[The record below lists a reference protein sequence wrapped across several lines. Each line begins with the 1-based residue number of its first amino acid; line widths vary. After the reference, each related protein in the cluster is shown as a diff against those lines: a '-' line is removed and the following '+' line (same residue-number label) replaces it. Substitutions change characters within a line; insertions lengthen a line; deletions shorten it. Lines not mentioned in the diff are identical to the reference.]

1 MSSPS
6 SANPPLPDRM
16 QVGDCLVL
24 LSLREVHAPR
34 ARRPQRLTP
43 KAMGVL
49 RVLLAQPGQVVERE
63 TLLAQVWPDTLP
75 TNDVVTQAV
84 TQLRKAFAAG
94 AKGDAP
100 VYIETLAKT
109 GYRLVA
115 PVQAVPDVAADIAQ
129 PAAAAVAEPTA
140 VAAQATLEP
149 PADTVLAPVAAP
161 PPAPSQ
167 APPRR
172 AQVAL
177 AAVAGAGL
185 MLLAML
191 LWWLPRA
198 GLEAAQGEQER
209 VVGSPEPPYRLITT
223 MPGFELEPALSP
235 DGTQVAFAAGI
246 AGRSGTQLL
255 VQATGRAAG
264 SAPSRPLLA
273 PGPDES
279 DRLPAWSPDGQ
290 RIAFAR
296 LGPEGRCQV
305 MIAAADGHGAART
318 AVRCDGTELLSFAW
332 TPDGRGLLFG
342 SMTGRQASRGIRVLD
357 LASGRW
363 RALAYPIAEGDFD
376 YMPRYSPDGRW
387 IAFVRNPQMGGL
399 WRMPAAGGRAEPL
412 TREFAEIRGWDW
424 SEDGRG
430 IVFGRRIDSET
441 RLYRL
446 DTASL
451 RLRDLDVGDAQSPT
465 VSRDGGRLA
474 FVHRRPQFALYR
486 IAAGDGRGKRDSQR
500 LFAST
505 GRDGQPVIAPDG
517 RQLAFTSDRSGS
529 YALWWGDVTQP
540 QSLRQIEGLRPEN
553 RQSPA
558 WSADSQSLLVNGRD
572 PQGRSVLYEVRPQSG
587 SVVPLPVPSGEP
599 LQAVYTADPGQLL
612 VLLGENGHTRL
623 HLYDRRSQPWRRL
636 ATLDDVSQ
644 LRMDPLS
651 GQVLFT
657 RLARSGLWRADATLD
672 PASVAVVDTAVPSL
686 WRYRTWAVGATG
698 DVRYLF
704 PTGECASRLA
714 RIGGG
719 LGDSVC
725 LDRDRLSSVN
735 GFSIDPR
742 SGDVYASLAVE
753 DGSDIGFMRMPKNA
767 GWFSVITSKWLLRK
781 GN

>member
-1 MSSPS
+1 
-6 SANPPLPDRM
+6 M

-63 TLLAQVWPDTLP
+63 ALLAQVWPDTQP
-75 TNDVVTQAV
+75 TNDVVTQAI

-100 VYIETLAKT
+100 AYIETLAKT

-115 PVQAVPDVAADIAQ
+115 PVQALPEVEVGASA
-129 PAAAAVAEPTA
+129 PAAAAVADGVLIDA
-140 VAAQATLEP
+140 VPLAAA
-149 PADTVLAPVAAP
+149 AAAP
-161 PPAPSQ
+161 PVAV
-167 APPRR
+167 APPALPRR
-172 AQVAL
+172 MQVVL

-191 LWWLPRA
+191 LWWLPS
-198 GLEAAQGEQER
+198 GSQGPADSEQER
-209 VVGSPEPPYRLITT
+209 VVGSPERPYRMITT

-235 DGTQVAFAAGI
+235 DGTQVAYAAGI
-246 AGRSGTQLL
+246 EGRAGTQLL

-264 SAPSRPLLA
+264 STPARPLVV
-273 PGPDES
+273 PGAGHS
-279 DRLPAWSPDGQ
+279 DRLPAWSPDGK

-296 LGPEGRCQV
+296 LGPDGQCQV
-305 MIAAADGHGAART
+305 LVAAADGHQAPRP
-318 AVRCDGTELLSFAW
+318 AVRCDGTELLSFDW

-342 SMTGRQASRGIRVLD
+342 SMTGRQPARGIRVLD

-363 RALAYPIAEGDFD
+363 RALPYPVAAGAFD
-376 YMPRYSPDGRW
+376 YAPRYSPDGQW

-399 WRMPAAGGRAEPL
+399 WRVPAAGGQAEPL

-424 SEDGRG
+424 TRDGRG
-430 IVFGRRIDSET
+430 IVFGRRVDSET

-446 DTASL
+446 DTASR
-451 RLRDLDVGDAQSPT
+451 RLRDLGLGDAQSPT
-465 VSRDGGRLA
+465 VSRDGERLA

-486 IAAGDGRGKRDSQR
+486 IAAGDGRGKRESQR

-505 GRDGQPVIAPDG
+505 GRDSQPVIAPDG
-517 RQLAFTSDRSGS
+517 RQLVFTSDRSGS
-529 YALWWGDVTQP
+529 FALWWGDVTRP
-540 QSLRQIEGLRPEN
+540 QSLRLIEGLRPET
-553 RQSPA
+553 RQPPA
-558 WSADSQSLLVNGRD
+558 WSADSQSLLVSGRD
-572 PQGRSVLYEVRPQSG
+572 AQGRSVIYEVRPQSG

-599 LQAVYTADPGQLL
+599 LQAAYTADPGQVL
-612 VLLGENGHTRL
+612 VLLGEHGRTRL
-623 HLYDRRSQPWRRL
+623 QLYDRRSLPWRRL
-636 ATLDDVSQ
+636 AALDDVSQ
-644 LRMDPLS
+644 LRVDPL
-651 GQVLFT
+651 GRQVLFT
-657 RLARSGLWRADATLD
+657 RLARSGLWRADAALD
-672 PASVAVVDTAVPSL
+672 PGSVAAVDTAVPSL
-686 WRYRTWAVGATG
+686 WRYRTWAIGAAG
-698 DVRYLF
+698 EVRYLF

-719 LGDSVC
+719 LSDSVC

-735 GFSIDPR
+735 GFSLDPR

-753 DGSDIGFMRMPKNA
+753 DGSDIGFMRMPA
-767 GWFSVITSKWLLRK
+767 STGWFSVITSKWLLRK
-781 GN
+781 EK

>member
-6 SANPPLPDRM
+6 PATPPLPDRM

-43 KAMGVL
+43 KAIGVL

-94 AKGDAP
+94 AKDDAP
-100 VYIETLAKT
+100 AYIETLAKT

-115 PVQAVPDVAADIAQ
+115 PVQALPEVEADAPALAAAALADGGRAAAEA
-129 PAAAAVAEPTA
+129 PAAA
-140 VAAQATLEP
+140 L
-149 PADTVLAPVAAP
+149 P
-161 PPAPSQ
+161 PPAVVPP
-167 APPRR
+167 APRPPPRR
-172 AQVAL
+172 VQVAL
-177 AAVAGAGL
+177 AAVAGAGV

-191 LWWLPRA
+191 LWWLPH
-198 GLEAAQGEQER
+198 GAADPVDGEQER
-209 VVGSPEPPYRLITT
+209 VVGSPERPYRLITT

-235 DGTQVAFAAGI
+235 DGTQVVYAAGI
-246 AGRSGTQLL
+246 EGRGGTQLL

-264 SAPSRPLLA
+264 SAPPRPLLV
-273 PGPDES
+273 PGAGYS
-279 DRLPAWSPDGQ
+279 DRLPAWSPDGG

-296 LGPEGRCQV
+296 LGPDGQCQV
-305 MIAAADGHGAART
+305 MVAAADGHRAARP

-342 SMTGRQASRGIRVLD
+342 SMTGRQPGRGIRVLD

-363 RALAYPIAEGDFD
+363 RALPYTVAAGEFD
-376 YMPRYSPDGRW
+376 YMPRYSPDGQW

-399 WRMPAAGGRAEPL
+399 WRIPAAGGRAEPL

-424 SEDGRG
+424 TQDGRG
-430 IVFGRRIDSET
+430 IVFGRRVDSET

-446 DTASL
+446 DTASR
-451 RLRDLDVGDAQSPT
+451 RLRDLDLGDAQSPT
-465 VSRDGGRLA
+465 LSRDGGRLG

-517 RQLAFTSDRSGS
+517 RQLVFTSDRSGS
-529 YALWWGDVTQP
+529 YALWWGDVTRP
-540 QSLRQIEGLRPEN
+540 QSLRLIEGLRPEN
-553 RQSPA
+553 RQPPA
-558 WSADSQSLLVNGRD
+558 WSADSQSLLVSGRD
-572 PQGRSVLYEVRPQSG
+572 AQGRSVIYEVRPQSG

-599 LQAVYTADPGQLL
+599 LQALYTADPAQLL
-612 VLLGENGHTRL
+612 VLLGENGRTRL
-623 HLYDRRSQPWRRL
+623 QLYDRRSQPWRRL
-636 ATLDDVSQ
+636 AALDDVSQ
-644 LRMDPLS
+644 LRMDPHG

-657 RLARSGLWRADATLD
+657 RMARSGLWRADVALS
-672 PASVAVVDTAVPSL
+672 PASVAAVDTAVPSL
-686 WRYRTWAVGATG
+686 WRYRTWAIGAAG
-698 DVRYLF
+698 EVRYLF

-735 GFSIDPR
+735 GFSIDPH

-753 DGSDIGFMRMPKNA
+753 DGSDIGFMRMPESA
-767 GWFSVITSKWLLRK
+767 GWFSVVTSKWLPHK
-781 GN
+781 GK

>member
-6 SANPPLPDRM
+6 PATPLLPERL

-63 TLLAQVWPDTLP
+63 TLLAQVWPDTQP
-75 TNDVVTQAV
+75 TNDVVTQAI

-100 VYIETLAKT
+100 AYIETLAKT

-115 PVQAVPDVAADIAQ
+115 PVQALAEVEVDAGT
-129 PAAAAVAEPTA
+129 PAAAAASEDLRADADADVA
-140 VAAQATLEP
+140 V
-149 PADTVLAPVAAP
+149 PALADAAP
-161 PPAPSQ
+161 SPAAVVPAPPSRRLQ
-167 APPRR
+167 AL
-172 AQVAL
+172 L
-177 AAVAGAGL
+177 AAAAGAGL

-191 LWWLPRA
+191 VWWLPRGGQDPA
-198 GLEAAQGEQER
+198 GSEQER
-209 VVGSPEPPYRLITT
+209 VVGSPERPYRLITT

-235 DGTQVAFAAGI
+235 DGTQVAYAAGI
-246 AGRSGTQLL
+246 EGRAGTQLL

-264 SAPSRPLLA
+264 SVPPRSLGV
-273 PGPDES
+273 PGKGYS
-279 DRLPAWSPDGQ
+279 DRLPAWSPDGR

-296 LGPEGRCQV
+296 LGPEGQCQV
-305 MIAAADGHGAART
+305 LLIAADKPDVAREAT
-318 AVRCDGTELLSFAW
+318 RCDGTELLSFDW

-342 SMTGRQASRGIRVLD
+342 SMTGRQPSRGIRVLD
-357 LASGRW
+357 LASGHW
-363 RALAYPIAEGDFD
+363 RTLPYTLGAGDFD
-376 YMPRYSPDGRW
+376 YAPRYSPDGQW

-399 WRMPAAGGRAEPL
+399 WRMPAGGGRAEPL

-424 SEDGRG
+424 TQDSRG
-430 IVFGRRIDSET
+430 LVFGRRVDSET

-446 DTASL
+446 DTASQ
-451 RLRDLDVGDAQSPT
+451 RLRDLDLGDAQSPT
-465 VSRDGGRLA
+465 LSRDGERLA

-486 IAAGDGRGKRDSQR
+486 ISAADRQGNRESQR

-505 GRDGQPVIAPDG
+505 GRDSQPVIAPDG

-529 YALWWGDVTQP
+529 FALWWGDVTRP
-540 QSLRQIEGLRPEN
+540 QSLRLIEGVRPETG
-553 RQSPA
+553 QAPA
-558 WSADSQSLLVNGRD
+558 WSADSQSLLVSGRD
-572 PQGRSVLYEVRPQSG
+572 AQGRSAIYEVRPQSG

-599 LQAVYTADPGQLL
+599 LQAAYTADPAQLL
-612 VLLGENGHTRL
+612 VLLGENGRTRL
-623 HLYDRRSQPWRRL
+623 QLYDRRSLPWRRL
-636 ATLDDVSQ
+636 AALDDVSQ
-644 LRMDPLS
+644 LRVDPDS
-651 GQVLFT
+651 GRVLFT

-672 PASVAVVDTAVPSL
+672 PASVAAVDAAVPSL
-686 WRYRTWAVGATG
+686 WRYRTWALGAG
-698 DVRYLF
+698 GEVRYLF

-719 LGDSVC
+719 LGDSAC
-725 LDRDRLSSVN
+725 LDRDRLSSAN
-735 GFSIDPR
+735 GFSIDRR
-742 SGDVYASLAVE
+742 SGDVYAALAVE
-753 DGSDIGFMRMPKNA
+753 DGSDIGFMRMPEST
-767 GWFSVITSKWLLRK
+767 GWFSVIASKWLLHK
-781 GN
+781 GK